1 MREKAVPFHGKMVF
15 GCAAQQN
22 ERSISFII
30 DKFAIE
36 IGICLFGL
44 AMQTKN
50 DVIHFNTRNSRLLD
64 EKTNKSSN
72 LRRQCYFR
80 WRVRGA
86 AGGVANSNQSK
97 RLSFS
102 THVVTF
108 AQLMN
113 QCSKSTAHS
122 HTHTQIARNFL
133 TRVLYGIT

>member
-1 MREKAVPFHGKMVF
+1 MIFGWHFYSPDGVACEHNRERMREKAVPFHGKMVF

-80 WRVRGA
+80 WRVRGRQE
-86 AGGVANSNQSK
+86 GW
-97 RLSFS
+97 
-102 THVVTF
+102 
-108 AQLMN
+108 
-113 QCSKSTAHS
+113 
-122 HTHTQIARNFL
+122 QIQINRN
-133 TRVLYGIT
+133 G